1 MASFVIFTLIFLGS
15 FSLHINNTVK
25 PHIIAEKT
33 SLIGVFTI
41 EMRPY
46 KISDELLNI
55 CSNTFMH

>member
-15 FSLHINNTVK
+15 FSLHIK